1 MVSVKRK
8 NYTLRTIL
16 LELYQKKKRQKQV
29 VTTSCKNIS
38 CIHPDHLCVIGKRTV
53 FKSAV
58 SDYKNPVRS
67 AKLSAYVREH
77 RAKLNMEQA
86 REIRLSDKTHR
97 ELALEYG
104 VNKATIGNIKAGRT
118 WKETGGIWRGL

>member
-1 MVSVKRK
+1 MAVLLKKTK
-8 NYTLRTIL
+8 NSD
-16 LELYQKKKRQKQV
+16 QV
-29 VTTSCKNIS
+29 ITTTCGNKS
-38 CIHPDHLCVIGKRTV
+38 CITPDHLRVVRKKTV
-53 FKSAV
+53 FKIA
-58 SDYKNPVRS
+58 DYKNPVRS
-67 AKLSAYVREH
+67 AKLSAYAREH

-118 WKETGGIWRGL
+118 WKETGNLWRGL